1 MNTFTDK
8 TRERPS
14 CDPCR
19 IAVVG
24 PVFPYKG
31 GIAHHT
37 GLLARELA
45 KTHEVKVFSFSLQY
59 PRILYPGVEQKDYEN
74 DSFNVEGTRY
84 LINTVNPI
92 TWIRAALAISRFGP
106 ALVIF
111 PWWNPFF
118 GPAFSTIACLVK
130 LFSRAKVL
138 FLIHNVIPHE
148 RLPFD
153 RLITA
158 CTLKRGDSHI
168 VQSSESEIRLLR
180 ILRNPVY
187 RKAPHPTYGAF
198 KQDEISR
205 EDARTRLSLPQDAEI
220 ILFFGFVREYKGLMH
235 LIEALP
241 AIHTRLPAARLLVA
255 GDFFDDKQKYLRRME
270 ELDVSP
276 MVIIRDGYIPDRD
289 VGLYFAA
296 SDLVV
301 LPYESATQSGIVQI
315 AFGFGIPV
323 VVTSVGGLTDV
334 VEDNRT
340 GYIVPP
346 RNAEALSEAV
356 VRFFKQSRGAEFSA
370 AIEGDRERFSWKR
383 MAETIEELVRVQ

>member
-1 MNTFTDK
+1 MRTTGGP
-8 TRERPS
+8 PS
-14 CDPCR
+14 NSYR

-37 GLLARELA
+37 SLLARELA
-45 KTHEVKVFSFSLQY
+45 KTHEIKVFSFSLQY

-74 DSFNVEGTRY
+74 DSFKVEGTRY
-84 LINTVNPI
+84 LVNTVNPF
-92 TWIRAALAISRFGP
+92 TWIRTALAISRFGP
-106 ALVIF
+106 DLVIF

-118 GPAFSTIACLVK
+118 GPVFSTIACLVK

-168 VQSSESEIRLLR
+168 VQSSESEASLLG
-180 ILRNPVY
+180 LLHNPVY
-187 RKAPHPTYGAF
+187 RKVFHPTYNAF
-198 KQDEISR
+198 KQEELSR
-205 EDARTRLSLPQDAEI
+205 EDARKRLSLPPEAPVM
-220 ILFFGFVREYKGLMH
+220 LFFGFVREYKGLMY

-241 AIHTRLPAARLLVA
+241 AIRERLPQAKLLVV
-255 GDFFDDKQKYLRRME
+255 GDFFDNKQKYMRRIE
-270 ELDVSP
+270 ELGVVS
-276 MVIIRDGYIPDRD
+276 MVVVYDGYIPDRE
-289 VGLYFAA
+289 VGLYFTA

-315 AFGFGIPV
+315 AYGFGKPV
-323 VVTSVGGLTDV
+323 VATWVGGLPEV
-334 VEDNRT
+334 VDDGRT
-340 GYIVPP
+340 GYVVPP
-346 RNAEALSEAV
+346 RNAGALSEAV
-356 VRFFKQSRGAEFSA
+356 VNFFQRNKGVEFSA
-370 AIEGDRERFSWKR
+370 AIRKEQDRFSWKR
-383 MAETIEELVRVQ
+383 MVGTIEELMLEQ